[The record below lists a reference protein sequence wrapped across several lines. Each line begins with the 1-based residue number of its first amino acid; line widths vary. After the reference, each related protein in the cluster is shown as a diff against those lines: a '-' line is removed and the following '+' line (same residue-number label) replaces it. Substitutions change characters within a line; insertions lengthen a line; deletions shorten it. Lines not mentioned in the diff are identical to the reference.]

1 MSEPA
6 AQKNPATKKKW
17 KPIAAILIVLFL
29 LAALVFAFLAPMA
42 AINGMYTA
50 YFSGRRMSPG
60 EGLSGYPGLQ
70 LVETVQFRS
79 NLGQYLTGHFFEQD
93 STTSPKGLIVLS
105 HGIGDDRQ
113 GGCFNYLRE
122 IAAFTRRGYRVFAF
136 DNTGYGE
143 SEGENRGGLPQAAV
157 DLEFALLYLESREDL
172 SGLPMM
178 LYGHSWGGYAVC
190 SVLNNDHEIQA
201 AVSRCGFHRTQDML
215 VDLGSRIYGES
226 LQEKAAYIYLYEHFK
241 FGKVV
246 DQTAAKGLQATD
258 ADVLVI
264 CGEDDDVIPFAHSI
278 YRQVQTHDYGPNVQ
292 ARLWEGSGHND
303 MTEEQLNGIVDFFD
317 ASFS

>member
-136 DNTGYGE
+136 DNTVK
-143 SEGENRGGLPQAAV
+143 L
-157 DLEFALLYLESREDL
+157 
-172 SGLPMM
+172 
-178 LYGHSWGGYAVC
+178 
-190 SVLNNDHEIQA
+190 
-201 AVSRCGFHRTQDML
+201 
-215 VDLGSRIYGES
+215 
-226 LQEKAAYIYLYEHFK
+226 
-241 FGKVV
+241 
-246 DQTAAKGLQATD
+246 
-258 ADVLVI
+258 
-264 CGEDDDVIPFAHSI
+264 
-278 YRQVQTHDYGPNVQ
+278 
-292 ARLWEGSGHND
+292 
-303 MTEEQLNGIVDFFD
+303 
-317 ASFS
+317 